1 MEFDFENGMKRL
13 SEISEQMNGELPLE
27 QSIKLYSEAAE
38 LVKKC
43 REYIDN
49 AKLTIE
55 KMEEKQ

>member
-1 MEFDFENGMKRL
+1 MEFDFEQGMKRL

-43 REYIDN
+43 RVYIDN

>member
-1 MEFDFENGMKRL
+1 MEFDFEKGMERL
-13 SEISEQMNGELPLE
+13 SEISGQMNGELPLE

>member
-1 MEFDFENGMKRL
+1 MEFDFEKGMKRL
-13 SEISEQMNGELPLE
+13 SEISEEMNGELPLE

-55 KMEEKQ
+55 KMEEKP

>member
-55 KMEEKQ
+55 KMEERS